1 MDHHALVHGLVN
13 EVRANTVAYLQVN
26 QTRLIRCVSLIERFD
41 AAYRAWSEQPTLNA
55 RQITET
61 INELLIAKQFLQDEF
76 CASVEYEPP
85 LDGSEK
91 SIDFLFHTTEGKRI
105 FYDVKTIHP
114 EDRDRWERYQEA
126 TEEGRFTE
134 GTQLILD
141 KAWDGGVLAH
151 HRFASRQKFLEHT
164 LELEEKIRHV
174 PNRQDGTYFR
184 MVFCGDG
191 FRWRLDQLED
201 FADTYFRRGSS
212 WDHFA
217 KMQAHHLSTHGLTL
231 ERTIESFCY
240 FERRYLLSE
249 LTKFV
254 CDVRVPRLPRD

>member
-114 EDRDRWERYQEA
+114 EDRDRWVGA
-126 TEEGRFTE
+126 
-134 GTQLILD
+134 IS
-141 KAWDGGVLAH
+141 GG
-151 HRFASRQKFLEHT
+151 
-164 LELEEKIRHV
+164 
-174 PNRQDGTYFR
+174 D
-184 MVFCGDG
+184 
-191 FRWRLDQLED
+191 
-201 FADTYFRRGSS
+201 
-212 WDHFA
+212 
-217 KMQAHHLSTHGLTL
+217 
-231 ERTIESFCY
+231 
-240 FERRYLLSE
+240 
-249 LTKFV
+249 
-254 CDVRVPRLPRD
+254 